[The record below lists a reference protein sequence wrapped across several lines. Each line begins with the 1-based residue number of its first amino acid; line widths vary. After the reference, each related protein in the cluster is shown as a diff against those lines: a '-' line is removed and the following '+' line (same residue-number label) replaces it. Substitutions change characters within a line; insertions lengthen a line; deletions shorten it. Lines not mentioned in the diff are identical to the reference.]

1 MKAYL
6 PVFSGVV
13 ALVIDVFV
21 FFSLMEWR
29 PFGKGDSD
37 MIWALPLFALI
48 VLALTIP
55 GLASALGAL
64 ANPLRVRRVAITGV
78 IANGVSLAI
87 PMLFVVLAIDRLVL
101 WRR

>member
-1 MKAYL
+1 
-6 PVFSGVV
+6 
-13 ALVIDVFV
+13 
-21 FFSLMEWR
+21 MEWR

-37 MIWALPLFALI
+37 IIWALPLFPLI

-64 ANPLRVRRVAITGV
+64 ANPLRARRVAITGV
-78 IANGVSLAI
+78 STNGVSLAI
-87 PMLFVVLAIDRLVL
+87 PMLFVVLAIGRLVL